1 MPDLKVANT
10 HPLELS
16 EIRARIAGFL
26 SKKDCLSC
34 MQVSSQW
41 LMDFAGPIWHT
52 LDFDKDESFA
62 KVPPEV
68 VSKYG
73 HLIRNLTKVAKEE
86 HILFLQNPNIACV
99 QQLQFLATMNKLS
112 LVLFHDLVRY
122 YRKSLR
128 TLLVSGKLV
137 HATTLDGQLESGVY
151 LSVDA
156 VAPSCVLTT
165 LDLREVCMTHRAFSS
180 VLEFCPSLKSLTLI
194 NVIFLA
200 YNPLLERFRH
210 KQLTFLV
217 AARHQVWSNGE
228 GLLPGAKSLL
238 VHFPHLQIWQ
248 MHNSPVESLEELRNL
263 KAELLESC
271 PHLMLVKFPTT
282 EQDRVASYLDNGFH
296 GLEMVVFGYAALSQ
310 NVLLGLLEHQA
321 TLTSLILTPSAGNI
335 EPSTPDEVANSQK
348 MIRLIMKSCDH
359 LKILSVEGHQM
370 DVGLLEDERVACMDL
385 EDHRVRF
392 CGLGTAVLV
401 DDCLGTLSARKRA
414 SAGVVDGPYK
424 GGSSIG
430 ERVCYQLMQFK
441 KLKRVWL
448 GTRKYYLPRQ

>member
-1 MPDLKVANT
+1 MPDLKVATT

-99 QQLQFLATMNKLS
+99 QQLHFLATMNKLS

-122 YRKSLR
+122 YRKSLT

-200 YNPLLERFRH
+200 FNPLLERFRH

-248 MHNSPVESLEELRNL
+248 MHISPVESLEELRNL

-271 PHLMLVKFPTT
+271 PRLTIVEFPTT

-296 GLEMVVFGYAALSQ
+296 GLQMVVFGYAALSQ
-310 NVLLGLLEHQA
+310 N
-321 TLTSLILTPSAGNI
+321 PSA
-335 EPSTPDEVANSQK
+335 PDEVANSQK

-359 LKILSVEGHQM
+359 LRILSVEGHQM

-385 EDHRVRF
+385 EKLRVRF

-424 GGSSIG
+424 GGASIG

-448 GTRKYYLPRQ
+448 GTRKYYLSTQ